1 MAKYFKFFPTTYYLK
16 DNDSSSLDVLTNIT
30 SRFGFEKE
38 LKENAAAYYT
48 YEIKDGDTPEI
59 IAEKIYGSPE
69 RHWIVLL
76 FNDIIDPQFDWPLDQ
91 RTIIRFI
98 DEKYTPNA
106 NTSNG
111 QTGLAWS
118 QSNIKEYY
126 KINTRTHTSSGTVI
140 QDKIQ
145 VDANTYANITTSTTV
160 YTLEDGASIS
170 STITK
175 ETKSYYTYEI
185 EQNDL
190 KRDIKILKPEFA
202 PAVVEEFRRVITNG

>member
-38 LKENAAAYYT
+38 LKENASAYYT
-48 YEIKDGDTPEI
+48 YEVKDGDTPEI

-76 FNDIIDPQFDWPLDQ
+76 FNDIIDPQYDWPLDQ

-106 NTSNG
+106 DTANG

-126 KINTRTHTSSGTVI
+126 KIDTRTHTSSGTVI
-140 QDKIQ
+140 EDKIQ
-145 VDANTYANITTSTTV
+145 VDANTYANVVSSTTV
-160 YTLEDGASIS
+160 YTLDDGASIS
-170 STITK
+170 LTISK
-175 ETKSYYTYEI
+175 ETRSYYTYEI

-190 KRDIKILKPEFA
+190 KRNIKILKPEFA
-202 PAVVEEFRRVITNG
+202 PAVVEEFRRVISNG

>member
-1 MAKYFKFFPTTYYLK
+1 MAKYFNFFPTTYYLQQQ
-16 DNDSSSLDVLTNIT
+16 DSTSVDVLTNIT
-30 SRFGFEKE
+30 TRFGFEKA
-38 LKENAAAYYT
+38 LKENASAFHT
-48 YEIKDGDTPEI
+48 YEIKDSDTPEI

-106 NTSNG
+106 DTANG

-118 QSNIKEYY
+118 QSNTKEYY
-126 KINTRTHTSSGTVI
+126 KIDTRTHTSSGTVTE
-140 QDKIQ
+140 DKIQ
-145 VDANTYANITTSTTV
+145 VDANTYANVVSSTTV
-160 YTLEDGASIS
+160 YTLDDGATIS
-170 STITK
+170 LTISK

-185 EQNDL
+185 EQNET
-190 KRDIKILKPEFA
+190 KRNIKLLKPEFA
-202 PAVVEEFRRVITNG
+202 PAVVEEFRRVTVNV

>member
-16 DNDSSSLDVLTNIT
+16 DADASSLDVLTNIT
-30 SRFGFEKE
+30 SRFGFEQT
-38 LKENAAAYYT
+38 LKENASAYYT

-98 DEKYTPNA
+98 DEKYTANA
-106 NTSNG
+106 DTANG
-111 QTGLAWS
+111 QSGLAWA

-126 KINTRTHTSSGTVI
+126 KIDTRTHTSSGTVI
-140 QDKIQ
+140 EDRIQ
-145 VDANTYANITTSTTV
+145 VDANTYANIATSTTI
-160 YTLEDGASIS
+160 YTLEDGATIS
-170 STITK
+170 LTISK
-175 ETKSYYTYEI
+175 ETKSHYTYEI
-185 EQNDL
+185 EENDL

-202 PAVVEEFRRVITNG
+202 PAVVEEFRRVISNG